1 MSVSNVN
8 SIYGA
13 QMGSNA
19 GYDTPAIKFEEK
31 ESNIG
36 AWLCG
41 GLALVATLGVGIA
54 AHKSGKAIASNDDN
68 MFQTIWKGVKSW
80 VGKNGDDVAKNIDDI
95 PAECKT
101 SFKTFFSGGEI
112 TSEQKQNIVDNADEI
127 SKVFTNKARNNAS
140 KATRLAEIG
149 DISDSN
155 KKAEALA
162 DFFGV
167 EKKLK
172 ITGDGKLDTTA
183 LSLDDKARITRKLGN
198 IDIDNT
204 SITGTDGI
212 LEKLG
217 KKYEN
222 KRANYN
228 KTARKVKFK
237 IESETMLKDVNKD
250 TNTSADTSTIQNE
263 NYNSIIA
270 KRLNRAGAAQTL
282 AVSCEDPSSYI
293 NTQASLTKWLKAGDL
308 TQDEYDNFM
317 AMAENKFMS
326 QNRDE
331 YLKYMTQ
338 GLLKKDGQ
346 TAIVLNNLDADDIS
360 TLNTKFPWL
369 KLQAGTPS
377 LDAKTFVA
385 QRKASATSISEY
397 LGLND
402 CLLSSKDASG
412 FKLVDGNLVWEASAE
427 GGTVP
432 TKIFGKEICT
442 PNCEITQK
450 GETTTKIKLT
460 MKNIKEILNPS
471 VPPTPPPT
479 TPT

>member
-19 GYDTPAIKFEEK
+19 GYDTPAIKIEEK

-127 SKVFTNKARNNAS
+127 SKVFTNKARKNAT

-172 ITGDGKLDTTA
+172 ITNGKLDTTG
-183 LSLDDKARITRKLGN
+183 LSLDDQARITRKL
-198 IDIDNT
+198 
-204 SITGTDGI
+204 
-212 LEKLG
+212 
-217 KKYEN
+217 
-222 KRANYN
+222 
-228 KTARKVKFK
+228 
-237 IESETMLKDVNKD
+237 KD
-250 TNTSADTSTIQNE
+250 TNG
-263 NYNSIIA
+263 NSITEKSINDIITALQTKYEAKHKNYDTAVGKIKNIRVSDVEKNSNVFSDTTIA

-326 QNRDE
+326 KKGDD
-331 YLKYMTQ
+331 YLNYMTQ
-338 GLLKKDGQ
+338 GLMKKDGK
-346 TAIVLNNLDADDIS
+346 TAIKLGELDADDRAI
-360 TLNTKFPWL
+360 LNNKYSWL
-369 KLQAGTPS
+369 KLDEKTTS
-377 LDAKTFVA
+377 LTSDLFVA
-385 QRKASATSISEY
+385 KRKASATSISEY
-397 LGLND
+397 LGLNGAQIPSGWTIENNA
-402 CLLSSKDASG
+402 LHFKGSSTPSINIG
-412 FKLVDGNLVWEASAE
+412 E
-427 GGTVP
+427 
-432 TKIFGKEICT
+432 TKISDFNSYQNMSGGKVT
-442 PNCEITQK
+442 GYTITLD
-450 GETTTKIKLT
+450 KLRG
-460 MKNIKEILNPS
+460 ILNPATRS
-471 VPPTPPPT
+471 
-479 TPT
+479 

>member
-19 GYDTPAIKFEEK
+19 GYDTPAIKIEEK

-54 AHKSGKAIASNDDN
+54 AHKTGKNLSAFKKDD
-68 MFQTIWKGVKSW
+68 GVLTTAWNGIKSW
-80 VGKNGDDVAKNIDDI
+80 FGKNGDDVAKNIDDI

-101 SFKTFFSGGEI
+101 SFKTFFSDGKI
-112 TSEQKQNIVDNADEI
+112 TSEQKQDIVDNADKI
-127 SKVFTNKARNNAS
+127 SKVFTNKAEKNAS
-140 KATRLAEIG
+140 KATRLVEIG

-162 DFFGV
+162 DFFRV

-270 KRLNRAGAAQTL
+270 KRLNRAGAAKNL
-282 AVSCEDPSSYI
+282 AKNCKDTSSYI
-293 NTQASLTKWLKAGDL
+293 NTQASLTKWHDAGDL
-308 TQDEYDNFM
+308 TKDEYDNLK
-317 AMAENKFMS
+317 ALAEQKFMS
-326 QNRDE
+326 QNGDE

-338 GLLKKDGQ
+338 GLKKANGSEINFDELDEASITLLNNKFKGLNLKKNTSGTTGL
-346 TAIVLNNLDADDIS
+346 TARQLIDWKRN
-360 TLNTKFPWL
+360 NTK
-369 KLQAGTPS
+369 
-377 LDAKTFVA
+377 
-385 QRKASATSISEY
+385 SISEY

-412 FKLVDGNLVWEASAE
+412 FKLVDGKLVWEASA
-427 GGTVP
+427 GGDTVP
-432 TKIFGKEICT
+432 TKIFGKAIES
-442 PNCEITQK
+442 NCERTTEGKTATRIT
-450 GETTTKIKLT
+450 LT
-460 MKNIKEILNPS
+460 LDNIKKIIES
-471 VPPTPPPT
+471 VTV
-479 TPT
+479 

>member
-19 GYDTPAIKFEEK
+19 GYDTPAIKIEEK

-54 AHKSGKAIASNDDN
+54 GYKSGKTLKEGD
-68 MFQTIWKGVKSW
+68 GVLTTVWNGIKSW

-101 SFKTFFSGGEI
+101 SFKTFFSDGKI
-112 TSEQKQNIVDNADEI
+112 TSKQKQDIVDNADKI
-127 SKVFTNKARNNAS
+127 SKVFTNKARKNAT

-162 DFFGV
+162 DFFRV

-270 KRLNRAGAAQTL
+270 KRLNRAGAAKNL
-282 AVSCEDPSSYI
+282 AKNCKDTSSYI

-412 FKLVDGNLVWEASAE
+412 FKLVDGNLVWEASA
-427 GGTVP
+427 GRDTAPKV
-432 TKIFGKEICT
+432 IFGRTIGS
-442 PNCEITQK
+442 NCAS
-450 GETTTKIKLT
+450 TTKSGTATRITLSL
-460 MKNIKEILNPS
+460 KNIQDIFKPA
-471 VPPTPPPT
+471 TA
-479 TPT
+479 

>member
-19 GYDTPAIKFEEK
+19 GYDTPAIKIEEK

-54 AHKSGKAIASNDDN
+54 AHKTGKNLSAFKKDD
-68 MFQTIWKGVKSW
+68 GVLTTAWNGIKSW
-80 VGKNGDDVAKNIDDI
+80 FGKNGDDVAKNIDDI

-101 SFKTFFSGGEI
+101 SFKTFFSDGKI

-127 SKVFTNKARNNAS
+127 SKVFTNKAEKNAS
-140 KATRLAEIG
+140 KATRLVEIG

-162 DFFGV
+162 DFFRV

-270 KRLNRAGAAQTL
+270 KRLNRAGAAKNL
-282 AVSCEDPSSYI
+282 AKNCKDTSSYI
-293 NTQASLTKWLKAGDL
+293 NTQASLTKWHDAGDL
-308 TQDEYDNFM
+308 TKDEYDNLK
-317 AMAENKFMS
+317 ALAEQKFMS
-326 QNRDE
+326 QNGDE
-331 YLKYMTQ
+331 YLSY
-338 GLLKKDGQ
+338 LKQILGKANDSKINFDSLN
-346 TAIVLNNLDADDIS
+346 TESIVLLNEKFKGLEL
-360 TLNTKFPWL
+360 TENTKLNINDLLNW
-369 KLQAGTPS
+369 KKENT
-377 LDAKTFVA
+377 K
-385 QRKASATSISEY
+385 SISEY
-397 LGLND
+397 LGLNGAQIPSGWTIENNA
-402 CLLSSKDASG
+402 LHFKGSSTPSINIG
-412 FKLVDGNLVWEASAE
+412 E
-427 GGTVP
+427 
-432 TKIFGKEICT
+432 TKISDFNSYQNMSGGKVT
-442 PNCEITQK
+442 GYTITLD
-450 GETTTKIKLT
+450 KLRG
-460 MKNIKEILNPS
+460 ILNPATRS
-471 VPPTPPPT
+471 
-479 TPT
+479 